1 MNAIKNHLI
10 LLLVVVSLISCGGNN
25 DDSPSGERTADDV
38 RSDFQNLNIQPG
50 INDLIL
56 ESTVSGVFWNFR
68 IIAPEDAS
76 EANKR
81 PLVLSL
87 HGGAANIVPNA
98 HKSTGCMV
106 EPAFEALNAYIL
118 SPNSN
123 GFLWYGQ
130 NNQVQVLALLDLTKT
145 YLPIDETKVVI
156 TGYSDGGNGSWFY
169 AQFYSN
175 LFSAAIPMATSY
187 NPEVSDGVV
196 PKINI
201 PLYVIHGENDE
212 LFPLAQTEEWVNQ
225 SKNAGSS
232 IEFVVASGLNHY
244 EVCDY
249 VDYLTNASNWLQNE
263 VWSQ

>member
-1 MNAIKNHLI
+1 MTALKNHLI
-10 LLLVVVSLISCGGNN
+10 LLLVVVGLISCGGNN

-76 EANKR
+76 ETNKR
-81 PLVLSL
+81 PLLLSL
-87 HGGAANIVPNA
+87 HGGAANNAPNA
-98 HKSTGCMV
+98 HKFTGCMV
-106 EPAFEALNAYIL
+106 EPAFEALNAYII

-123 GFLWYGQ
+123 GLFWYDQ
-130 NNQVQVLALLDLTKT
+130 PNQVQVLPLLDLAEK

-156 TGYSDGGNGSWFY
+156 TGYSDGGNGIWFY
-169 AQFYSN
+169 AQYYSD

-201 PLYVIHGENDE
+201 PLYVILGENDE
-212 LFPLAQTEEWVNQ
+212 LFPLAQTEDWVNQ

-249 VDYLTNASNWLQNE
+249 VDYLTNATNWLYNE

>member
-1 MNAIKNHLI
+1 MNALKIHLI
-10 LLLVVVSLISCGGNN
+10 LLLVVVGLISCGGNN
-25 DDSPSGERTADDV
+25 DDSNPLDRTAEDV
-38 RSDFQNLNIQPG
+38 ISDFQNLNIQPG
-50 INDLIL
+50 VNDLVL

-87 HGGAANIVPNA
+87 HGGAANIAPNA
-98 HKSTGCMV
+98 HKSTGCLV
-106 EPAFEALNAYIL
+106 EPAFEALNAYII

-123 GFLWYGQ
+123 GFYWYDQ
-130 NNQVQVLALLDLTKT
+130 RNQVQVLALLDLAKT

-169 AQFYSN
+169 AQYYSD

-187 NPEVSDGVV
+187 DTEVSDGVV

-201 PLYVIHGENDE
+201 PLYVIHGENDD
-212 LFPLAQTEEWVNQ
+212 LFPLAQTAEWVNQ

-232 IEFVVASGLNHY
+232 IEFVVALGLDHY
-244 EVCDY
+244 EICDY
-249 VDYLTNASNWLQNE
+249 VDYLTTATNWLQNE